1 VEDDPTGL
9 FRATTM
15 PDREW
20 WQALWPDP
28 GRVLEDVGVGDGM
41 RVVDLCCG
49 DGYFTVPMAQLVGDG
64 RVFAVELCEEIMATA
79 RAGAASLGA
88 TNISFLQGDAM
99 RLAEP
104 VQEPVDA
111 VLIANTFHGAPDH
124 TGLARA
130 VAAALRSGG
139 TFVVINWWPRPR
151 EETTVL
157 GEPRGPSAD
166 LRFSPEQVAAWVE
179 PAGFRLQE
187 VKEVGPYHYG
197 AIFERAGRGS

>member
-1 VEDDPTGL
+1 
-9 FRATTM
+9 M

-20 WQALWPDP
+20 RQALWPDP

-64 RVFAVELCEEIMATA
+64 QVFAVELCEGLTATA

-88 TNISFLQGDAM
+88 TSIGFFQGDAM
-99 RLAEP
+99 RLAEL
-104 VQEPVDA
+104 VQERVDLA
-111 VLIANTFHGAPDH
+111 LIANAFHGAPDD

-130 VAAALRSGG
+130 IAATLRSGG

-157 GEPRGPSAD
+157 GEPRGPNRE
-166 LRFSPEQVAAWVE
+166 LRSSPEQVAAWVE
-179 PAGFRLQE
+179 PAGSRLRE
-187 VKEVGPYHYG
+187 VRDVGPYHNE